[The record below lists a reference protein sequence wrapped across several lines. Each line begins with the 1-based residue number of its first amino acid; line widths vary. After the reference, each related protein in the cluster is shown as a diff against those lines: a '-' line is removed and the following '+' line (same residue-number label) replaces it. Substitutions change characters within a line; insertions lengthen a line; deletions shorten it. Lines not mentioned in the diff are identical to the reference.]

1 MNPLG
6 AIQGVLLI
14 QIVIDFKILL
24 CYNFFIKVSE
34 RIIMD
39 KIQIKK
45 DSKVLFIGDSIT
57 DVKFNFRFAYKF
69 GGRNIYALQLKK
81 RFKKYSKDI
90 KVDIKGIASNRTYHV
105 YDRLTTDCINLKP
118 DVIIMLIGVNDAW
131 ENYGPE
137 NYPPLLRPMEPH
149 IREIYRR
156 IKMELPTAQVLYLKP
171 FLIDTIEE
179 KLPFHKIL
187 DEYRG
192 VLEAVALENG
202 ALVVDLQEVF
212 YDAQKTFEPKKLAV
226 DGIHPTNL
234 GHKIMADAVEN
245 MLEYI

>member
-1 MNPLG
+1 MSPPRNRWG
-6 AIQGVLLI
+6 FAIQN
-14 QIVIDFKILL
+14 VIDFKILL
-24 CYNFFIKVSE
+24 CYNFFIKVLGCF
-34 RIIMD
+34 IMD

-45 DSKVLFIGDSIT
+45 DSKILFIGDSIT

-81 RFKKYSKDI
+81 KFKKYSKDI

-105 YDRLTTDCINLKP
+105 YDRLTKDCISLKP

-156 IKMELPTAQVLYLKP
+156 IRMELPDTQVLYLMP
-171 FLIDTIEE
+171 FLIDSVEE
-179 KLPFHKIL
+179 KLPFHKML
-187 DEYRG
+187 DEYRQ
-192 VLEAVALENG
+192 VLRVVALENG
-202 ALVVDLQEVF
+202 AAVLDMQEIF

-234 GHKIMADAVEN
+234 GHKVMSDAVEN
-245 MLEYI
+245 MIEYI